1 MNLVT
6 FEYITELLPI
16 EGADRIELAK
26 IQGWQSVVKKGEYKV
41 GNQVIFIPIDTVMQ
55 PADWNRFLWD
65 KNDPTKP
72 IRIKT
77 VRLKGTVSQGI
88 IFPMTTVNTIKS
100 IWDETFGDLSEE
112 KYSYE
117 DLARG
122 LGITKY
128 EKPIPAH
135 LAGQVKGDF
144 PKQFVSK
151 TDEDNLLS
159 NIAAFEE
166 LKQCMQVYVSL
177 KMDGTSATYI
187 KEENGDFRV
196 CSRNL
201 ELKDTAE
208 NVHWQMARKYD
219 LQNILKPGT
228 VLQGE
233 ICGPGIQ
240 SNPAGLSEVQLFV
253 FNYKNLKTDKYVA
266 IQKNNLYEF
275 EIQSLQTVPFI
286 SRLHQGAIQYETLD
300 SLQAWANSRLYDNGK
315 PAEGIVLRGLNEKEE
330 YVFSPT
336 LHKML
341 SVKIINQNYKD

>member
-26 IQGWQSVVKKGEYKV
+26 VQGWQSVVKKGEYKV
-41 GNQVIFIPIDTVMQ
+41 GDRVVFVPIDTVMQ
-55 PADWNRFLWD
+55 PAEWNQFLWD

-77 VRLKGTVSQGI
+77 VRLRGTVSQGI
-88 IFPMTTVNTIKS
+88 IFPMTIVKIKS
-100 IWDETFGDLSEE
+100 IWDETFENLSKE

-159 NIAAFEE
+159 NITAFEE
-166 LKQCMQVYVSL
+166 LKNCNQVHVTL

-201 ELKDTAE
+201 ELKDTE
-208 NVHWQMARKYD
+208 TNVHWQMARKYD
-219 LQNILKPGT
+219 LQNIMKPGT

-240 SNPAGLSEVQLFV
+240 SNPVGLKEVELFV
-253 FNYKNLKTDKYVA
+253 FNYKNTKTDKYVPLD
-266 IQKNNLYEF
+266 KNNLQEF
-275 EIQSLQTVPFI
+275 ELHGLQVVPFI
-286 SRLHQGAIQYETLD
+286 SRMHQGAFQYETLV
-300 SLQAWANSRLYDNGK
+300 SLQNWANALLYDNGE
-315 PAEGIVLRGLNEKEE
+315 PAEGIVLRGLTYQNE

-341 SVKIINQNYKD
+341 SVKIINQHYKD